1 MALSKKRLLIKIATA
16 VILILAAGFILY
28 KLIFPDEFKVSEDEI
43 ALRIRLDTAEDIG
56 LLVYDYNING
66 EDYSGGVSNADRSLI
81 GHDEEIIVTWNEEE
95 LHTDLKEENDIT
107 VTFRVITEYTDP
119 NFDNVYPEEITMHL
133 DPVEWTAHKGEEYT
147 IRITGDNT
155 NGYEVT
161 ME

>member
-28 KLIFPDEFKVSEDEI
+28 QILFPDEFKVNEDEI

-66 EDYSGGVSNADRSLI
+66 EDYSGGMSNADRSLI
-81 GHDEEIIVTWNEEE
+81 GHDEEIIVTWNEED
-95 LHTDLKEENDIT
+95 LHADLKEENDIT

-119 NFDNVYPEEITMHL
+119 NFDNVYPEEITMYL
-133 DPVEWTAHKGEEYT
+133 DPIEWEAHKGEEYQLL
-147 IRITGDNT
+147 ISGDNT